1 MATKQAQARWRSR
14 HQLVKKQ
21 LNVMAKHLIHEDLEE
36 IARDYDLKG
45 KGEAVTF
52 ATFITKAMR
61 QQAEY
66 NPEAK
71 RIMDLL
77 EHAYKRDRDI
87 YKP

>member
-1 MATKQAQARWRSR
+1 MATKQAQARWRSK

-21 LNVMAKHLIHEDLEE
+21 LNVMAKHLTHEDLEE
-36 IARDYDLKG
+36 MARTFDLKG

-52 ATFITKAMR
+52 ATFITKAMC

-71 RIMDLL
+71 RIMELL
-77 EHAYKRDRDI
+77 ENAYKRDRDI
-87 YKP
+87 YQP

>member
-1 MATKQAQARWRSR
+1 MATKQAQARWRSK

-36 IARDYDLKG
+36 MAKLYDLKG

-52 ATFITKAMR
+52 ATFIAKAMR

-77 EHAYKRDRDI
+77 ETAYKRDRDI
-87 YKP
+87 YQP